1 MVTVSLLLATLVV
14 AFLLT
19 GALRRYALRA
29 DLMDIPNNRSSHEV
43 PTPRGGG
50 LAIVVVSL
58 VGLVTLGLW
67 SAVSIT
73 GFLALG
79 VGGAAVAGIGWL
91 DDHRDVPARWR
102 LLVHLVAAAWVVA
115 LAGGA
120 PALAL
125 PGVSWDWGWLGAIVL
140 VLFIAWMLN
149 LYNFM
154 DGIDGIAGIE
164 AITVAGPA
172 AAMLWWLGASG
183 WASVAALMAVATLGF
198 LAWNWPPAKI
208 FMGDAGSGF
217 IGFMLA
223 ALAVLTWA
231 DAGLSIWAWL
241 ILLGVFIVDA
251 TITLVRRVMRGE
263 RFYEAHRSHAYQ
275 HASRY
280 YDRHLPVT
288 VAVGVINL
296 LWLTPLAVTAAFLP
310 AWGVVLLLVAWLP
323 IVLACLRFDAGLPD

>member
-1 MVTVSLLLATLVV
+1 MTVIFLLLAALVV

-19 GALRRYALRA
+19 GILRRYAVRA
-29 DLMDIPNNRSSHEV
+29 DLMDVPNDRSSHEI

-50 LAIVVVSL
+50 VAIVVVSL
-58 VGLVTLGLW
+58 VGLMALGLLG
-67 SAVSIT
+67 VLPLT
-73 GFLALG
+73 GLLALG
-79 VGGAAVAGIGWL
+79 VGGLAVAGIGWL
-91 DDHRDVPARWR
+91 DDYKNVSARWR
-102 LLVHLVAAAWVVA
+102 LLVHLAAAVWVVA
-115 LAGGA
+115 LAGGP
-120 PALAL
+120 PALEL
-125 PGVSWDWGWLGAIVL
+125 PGMNWDWSWFGAVVL
-140 VLFIAWMLN
+140 VLFIAWLLN

-172 AAMLWWLGASG
+172 AAMLWWLGESG
-183 WASVAALMAVATLGF
+183 WGVVVALMAAASLGF

-223 ALAVLTWA
+223 ALAVLIWA

-251 TITLVRRVMRGE
+251 TITLLRRVLRGE
-263 RFYEAHRSHAYQ
+263 KFYEAHRGHAYQ
-275 HASRY
+275 HASRHY
-280 YDRHLPVT
+280 NRHLPVT

-296 LWLTPLAVTAAFLP
+296 VWLTPLAVTAAFLP
-310 AWGVVLLLVAWLP
+310 AWGIVLLVLAWLP
-323 IVLACLRFDAGLPD
+323 LALVCVRFNAGLPD

>member
-1 MVTVSLLLATLVV
+1 MTVMFSLSAALMV

-19 GALRRYALRA
+19 GILRRYALRT
-29 DLMDIPNNRSSHEV
+29 DLMDIPNDRSSHEV

-50 LAIVVVSL
+50 VAIVVVSL
-58 VGLVTLGLW
+58 VGLVGLGL
-67 SAVSIT
+67 SAAMPIT
-73 GFLALG
+73 ALLALG
-79 VGGAAVAGIGWL
+79 LGGAVVAGIGWL

-102 LLVHLVAAAWVVA
+102 LLVHLVAAAWVVV
-115 LAGGA
+115 LARGA
-120 PALAL
+120 PPLAL
-125 PGVSWDWGWLGAIVL
+125 PGVSWEWGWFGAVVL
-140 VLFIAWMLN
+140 VLFIGWMLN

-154 DGIDGIAGIE
+154 DGIDGIAGVE

-172 AAMLWWLGASG
+172 AAMLWWLGALE
-183 WASVAALMAVATLGF
+183 WASVAALMASATLGF

-251 TITLVRRVMRGE
+251 TITLVRRAVRGE
-263 RFYEAHRSHAYQ
+263 KFYEAHRSHAYQ

-280 YDRHLPVT
+280 YNRHLPVT
-288 VAVGVINL
+288 IAIGVINL
-296 LWLTPLAVTAAFLP
+296 LWLTPLAFTAAYLP
-310 AWGVVLLLVAWLP
+310 EWGIVLLLLAWTPL
-323 IVLACLRFDAGLPD
+323 LLGCLRYRAGLPD

>member
-1 MVTVSLLLATLVV
+1 MMLIVFLLAALV
-14 AFLLT
+14 ASFLLT
-19 GALRRYALRA
+19 GALRRYAVRV
-29 DLMDIPNNRSSHEV
+29 DLMDIPNDRSSHEV

-50 LAIVVVSL
+50 VAIVVVFL
-58 VGLVTLGLW
+58 AGLVALGLW
-67 SAVSIT
+67 GVVSIT
-73 GFLALG
+73 GLLALG
-79 VGGAAVAGIGWL
+79 LGGAVVAGIGWL

-102 LLVHLVAAAWVVA
+102 LLVHLAAAVWVVV

-125 PGVSWDWGWLGAIVL
+125 PGVSWDWGWFGAVVL
-140 VLFIAWMLN
+140 ALFVAWLLN

-172 AAMLWWLGASG
+172 AAMLWWLGASE
-183 WASVAALMAVATLGF
+183 WATVAALLAAASLGF

-231 DAGLSIWAWL
+231 KADLSIWAWL

-251 TITLVRRVMRGE
+251 TITLVRRVVQGE
-263 RFYEAHRSHAYQ
+263 KFYEAHRSHAYQ
-275 HASRY
+275 HASRHY
-280 YDRHLPVT
+280 NRHLPVT

-296 LWLTPLAVTAAFLP
+296 LWLTPLAFTAAYLP
-310 AWGVVLLLVAWLP
+310 EWGIVLLLIAWLP
-323 IVLACLRFDAGLPD
+323 LVLVCLRFDAGLPD

>member
-1 MVTVSLLLATLVV
+1 MLLLLATLVV

-29 DLMDIPNNRSSHEV
+29 DLMDIPNNRSSHKI

-58 VGLVTLGLW
+58 VGLLTLGLW
-67 SAVSIT
+67 SLISIT
-73 GFLALG
+73 ALLALG
-79 VGGAAVAGIGWL
+79 LGGAAVAGVGWL
-91 DDHRDVPARWR
+91 DDHTDVPARWR

-125 PGVSWDWGWLGAIVL
+125 AGFDWDWGWFGALFL
-140 VLFIAWMLN
+140 VLFIAWLLN

-172 AAMLWWLGASG
+172 AAMLWGLGAFG
-183 WASVAALMAVATLGF
+183 WALVAALLTAASLGF

-223 ALAVLTWA
+223 ALAILTWA
-231 DAGLSIWAWL
+231 DVGLSLWTWL

-251 TITLVRRVMRGE
+251 TITLLRRILHGE
-263 RFYEAHRSHAYQ
+263 KFYEAHRSHAYQ

-288 VAVGVINL
+288 LAVVLINL
-296 LWLTPLAVTAAFLP
+296 LWLTPLAVTAAHRP
-310 AWGVVLLLVAWLP
+310 EWGIVLLLLAWMP
-323 IVLACLRFDAGLPD
+323 LALVCFRFNAGLPD